1 LLSAVSR
8 RLSACRRSLLGHPVP
23 AEALGLPCG
32 RLTGHTLGRVGPQRG
47 CHVPHEPD
55 TTGVGALST
64 PRTVVLTR
72 PETRLRPAPAASQRP
87 VLAPH
92 LPHPIPVGLP
102 LTRHHRG
109 FTGVHPSGLPLH
121 LWPLDGTAALGLD
134 HLSFAPRRYQRRTS
148 GWGQASSTDLSYTFD
163 IVDLQSVQLLNS
175 CDFVSHLTTGT
186 MAWLRSPRISADP
199 TCWRPSRRRSL
210 TGGQTD
216 RVKTTT

>member
-1 LLSAVSR
+1 MRSAYQPHP
-8 RLSACRRSLLGHPVP
+8 SAWRTST
-23 AEALGLPCG
+23 GLPRSTRARHDRGGCPLYPEDG
-32 RLTGHTLGRVGPQRG
+32 GAHPTGNESPAG
-47 CHVPHEPD
+47 
-55 TTGVGALST
+55 
-64 PRTVVLTR
+64 TR
-72 PETRLRPAPAASQRP
+72 RFPAASPCTPP
-87 VLAPH
+87 VTS
-92 LPHPIPVGLP
+92 HPMGLP

-109 FTGVHPSGLPLH
+109 FTGVHPSGLPLR

-134 HLSFAPRRYQRRTS
+134 RLSFAPRRYQRRTS